1 MILALSLS
9 LFLSCLLFLFQS
21 WASDLLLEKMRS
33 AQAPAG
39 SQVALSLSLSL
50 SQGHFP
56 SYRQALTSLP
66 NQENQ
71 PRESQ
76 LEKTGISKI
85 VFKKRKLSSLLLSR
99 RPFSFHSPLARCFC

>member
-9 LFLSCLLFLFQS
+9 LFFLSCLLFLFQS
-21 WASDLLLEKMRS
+21 WASDLLSEKMRS

-39 SQVALSLSLSL
+39 SQVARSLSLSLSL

-99 RPFSFHSPLARCFC
+99 RPFSFH